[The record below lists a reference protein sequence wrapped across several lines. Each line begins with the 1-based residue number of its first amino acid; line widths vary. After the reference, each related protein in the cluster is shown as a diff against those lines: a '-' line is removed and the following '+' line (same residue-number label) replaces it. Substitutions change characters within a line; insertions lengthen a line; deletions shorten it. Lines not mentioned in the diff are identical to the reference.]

1 MANDEKR
8 TKLAKR
14 LYPNLAT
21 WEILLW
27 TAGWIFGVGYSI
39 YHVYLASKR
48 KKMIVCIA
56 FSFKKT
62 TYNFLIFGGFPNFA
76 NLTVYPL
83 LGLRCLFH
91 TYVIVTVMFF
101 LTGEPIVM

>member
-48 KKMIVCIA
+48 KKIIVCIA
-56 FSFKKT
+56 CS
-62 TYNFLIFGGFPNFA
+62 
-76 NLTVYPL
+76 L
-83 LGLRCLFH
+83 LDLALKNYH
-91 TYVIVTVMFF
+91 QYLF
-101 LTGEPIVM
+101 LTWFLSIAVL

>member
-39 YHVYLASKR
+39 YHVYLASKQQF
-48 KKMIVCIA
+48 MNV
-56 FSFKKT
+56 F
-62 TYNFLIFGGFPNFA
+62 
-76 NLTVYPL
+76 
-83 LGLRCLFH
+83 
-91 TYVIVTVMFF
+91 
-101 LTGEPIVM
+101 

>member
-1 MANDEKR
+1 MGQKWNIRDNISSWDFCEILDYLLLNSRIKYCVNLELHVVIWRKKIIMANDEKR

-48 KKMIVCIA
+48 KEIKV
-56 FSFKKT
+56 S
-62 TYNFLIFGGFPNFA
+62 
-76 NLTVYPL
+76 
-83 LGLRCLFH
+83 
-91 TYVIVTVMFF
+91 
-101 LTGEPIVM
+101 

>member
-39 YHVYLASKR
+39 YHVYLASKS
-48 KKMIVCIA
+48 KKIKVA
-56 FSFKKT
+56 
-62 TYNFLIFGGFPNFA
+62 
-76 NLTVYPL
+76 
-83 LGLRCLFH
+83 
-91 TYVIVTVMFF
+91 
-101 LTGEPIVM
+101 

>member
-48 KKMIVCIA
+48 KKMIVLHLA
-56 FSFKKT
+56 LKN
-62 TYNFLIFGGFPNFA
+62 Y
-76 NLTVYPL
+76 
-83 LGLRCLFH
+83 RH
-91 TYVIVTVMFF
+91 TMIS
-101 LTGEPIVM
+101 